1 MNKIV
6 FFFVLLF
13 SSFFVM
19 AQDEPHKIVFD
30 ISSGDT
36 AVHSAILRQFNNIFK
51 AEPTAELEM
60 VCHGPAIF
68 MMVKGKTLL
77 EEKITELKKK
87 GSISIKVCANSMK
100 RFNVDKS
107 ELVSAAD
114 TVPVAI
120 LELSEKQRK
129 GWSYIKAGN

>member
-1 MNKIV
+1 MNKNI
-6 FFFVLLF
+6 FFFLLLF
-13 SSFFVM
+13 TSFSVR
-19 AQDEPHKIVFD
+19 AQDEPNKIVFD

-36 AVHSAILRQFNNIFK
+36 AVQGTILRQFNNILK
-51 AEPTAELEM
+51 AAPATELEM

-77 EEKITELKKK
+77 EEKLSELKKK

-100 RFNVDKS
+100 RLQVDKS
-107 ELVSAAD
+107 ELISVAE